1 MNRYGTRN
9 LLKFFDYF
17 NFLSETGSR
26 QSAKSE
32 MVRGNVG
39 GLWKG
44 ENIKLVWEKRWQVF
58 SIKDQTVNI
67 LDFECHTICHNYST
81 LLL

>member
-1 MNRYGTRN
+1 MNRYGQEFIEI
-9 LLKFFDYF
+9 LYYF
-17 NFLSETGSR
+17 NFLSETGTR

-44 ENIKLVWEKRWQVF
+44 ENIKLVWEKR
-58 SIKDQTVNI
+58 
-67 LDFECHTICHNYST
+67 
-81 LLL
+81 